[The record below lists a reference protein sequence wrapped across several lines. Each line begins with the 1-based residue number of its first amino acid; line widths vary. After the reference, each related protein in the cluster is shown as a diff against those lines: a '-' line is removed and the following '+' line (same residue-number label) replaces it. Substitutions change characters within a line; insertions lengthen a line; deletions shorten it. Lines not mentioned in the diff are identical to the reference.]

1 MNTTHLR
8 SRYCSEHGLIRKWL
22 IGRKLRKLKLDNSQ
36 IDKLDELFAG
46 LRSTTEACFVANIEL
61 QQHITELLTEDGF
74 NHDKAANLIHSVADQ
89 HTERATE
96 IAVRFGEFYQGLE
109 SWQQQQLRAMWQKRR
124 RCASRCC
131 H

>member
-1 MNTTHLR
+1 MNTTQLR
-8 SRYCSEHGLIRKWL
+8 SRYCSERGSIRKWL

-46 LRSTTEACFVANIEL
+46 LRSATEASFVANIEL

-74 NHDKAANLIHSVADQ
+74 DHDKATNLIHSVADQ
-89 HTERATE
+89 YTERATE
-96 IAVRFGEFYQGLE
+96 IALRFGEFYQELE
-109 SWQQQQLRAMWQKRR
+109 PWQQQQVRAMWQKHRC
-124 RCASRCC
+124 CASRCC